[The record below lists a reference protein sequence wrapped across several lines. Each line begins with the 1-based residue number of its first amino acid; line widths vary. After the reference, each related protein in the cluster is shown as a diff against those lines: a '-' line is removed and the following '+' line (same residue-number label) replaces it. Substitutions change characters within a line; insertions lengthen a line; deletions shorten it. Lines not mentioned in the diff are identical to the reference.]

1 MIDQRQAIKWR
12 WSTPDICT
20 TPTSR
25 KMTTKGASKIRYIF
39 LNTKSP
45 VAESA
50 EPASMS
56 KDNSFSMFYLF
67 IILFFFYCGGQLTL
81 IDEFGILLDSTL
93 PLAEEILKFR
103 LARVL

>member
-25 KMTTKGASKIRYIF
+25 KMTTRGASKIRYIF

-56 KDNSFSMFYLF
+56 KDNSFSVFCLLF
-67 IILFFFYCGGQLTL
+67 LFFFYCGGQLTL
-81 IDEFGILLDSTL
+81 IDDFGIILDSTL